1 MGIAIQSTAA
11 SLRKVFFIC
20 LLWFFFSSESLRV
33 ARPLRPFLAKMRSRS
48 IRMSRAAG
56 NSPPKL
62 QKYRNFT
69 PAVPRRLSFSPF
81 SAVFADETCL
91 LSVYAPPAPCR
102 IAPSRACA
110 RAPDGGFLV
119 CVRGKK
125 FASAAR
131 WAYSHSGAD
140 AYLTRQSSCRVGDRV
155 SNTRLR
161 RRGTGGCIA
170 PIRVFR
176 LP

>member
-1 MGIAIQSTAA
+1 
-11 SLRKVFFIC
+11 
-20 LLWFFFSSESLRV
+20 
-33 ARPLRPFLAKMRSRS
+33 MRSRS

-69 PAVPRRLSFSPF
+69 PAVPRCLSFSPF

-102 IAPSRACA
+102 IAPSRACT
-110 RAPDGGFLV
+110 RAPVGGFLV

-176 LP
+176 LPGRSGAVRRRQFRRSRRHGLCSLGNSCSTSRVLSPVRRCARW